1 MQKTHRFI
9 LDPIP
14 AVIALLI
21 GFAGLLF
28 FQPIAIAQTQNTRSV
43 VTVLSIQG
51 AIGPAVQDY
60 IHNGIQESENL
71 HARAIVLTMDTPG
84 GLDTAMRGINKS
96 ILGSTIP
103 VISYVYPSGAR
114 AASAGT
120 YILYAS
126 SIAAMAPGTNLGA
139 ATPISIISPEKLDEK
154 NKTRQK
160 KEQTKSPSELKVIND
175 AKAYIRGLAQLH
187 GRNEEWAA
195 KAVTQA
201 ESLSAD
207 EALKLKVINFVA
219 PSISDLLS
227 QINGKTALANQVSVK
242 LNTKNAKLVSIM
254 PDWKNK
260 ILNVITD
267 PSVAY
272 ILLML
277 GVYGLFFEFMNPG
290 YVAPGVIGAI
300 SLLIALYAFQLLPIN
315 YAGLF
320 LIVLGI
326 IFMVAETFV
335 SSFGALGLGG
345 IVSFVIGSFL
355 LFETKAPG
363 FTLPLALITGVT
375 ITSALF
381 LIGLTQL
388 LLRSRFK
395 PVVSG
400 TEVMVGKIG
409 VIEKDGDRFWIL
421 INGERWNVKSENIL
435 RDKQSVKI
443 VRVDGLTLIVESYTR
458 RE

>member
-1 MQKTHRFI
+1 MQKPRHFI
-9 LDPIP
+9 FSPIL
-14 AVIALLI
+14 AGIALLCGLI
-21 GFAGLLF
+21 GLLF
-28 FQPIAIAQTQNTRSV
+28 FQLTSIAQTQNTHPV
-43 VTVLSIQG
+43 VTVLTIQG

-60 IHNGIQESENL
+60 VEHGILESQKL
-71 HARAIVLTMDTPG
+71 QAKAIVLTIDTPG
-84 GLDTAMRGINKS
+84 GLDSSMRGIIKS
-96 ILGSTIP
+96 ILSSNIP
-103 VISYVYPSGAR
+103 IISYVYPSGAR

-126 SIAAMAPGTNLGA
+126 SIAAMASGTNLGA
-139 ATPISIISPEKLDEK
+139 ATPVNIASPEKSDGK
-154 NKTRQK
+154 NKTEQKEK
-160 KEQTKSPSELKVIND
+160 KENASTLKAIND

-187 GRNEEWAA
+187 GRNEKWAV
-195 KAVTQA
+195 KAITHA
-201 ESLSAD
+201 ESLSAN
-207 EALKLKVINFVA
+207 EAFKLNVINIVS
-219 PSISDLLS
+219 PSISDLLN
-227 QINGKTALANQVSVK
+227 QINGKTVLANQVSIK
-242 LNTKNAKLVSIM
+242 LNTKDAQLLSIM
-254 PDWKNK
+254 PNWKNK
-260 ILNVITD
+260 ILSFITD

-300 SLLIALYAFQLLPIN
+300 SLLVALYAFQLLPIN
-315 YAGLF
+315 YAGLI

-363 FTLPLALITGVT
+363 FSLPLSLIAGVT

-388 LLRSRFK
+388 LLRSWFK

-400 TEVMVGKIG
+400 TETMIGKMG
-409 VIEKDGDRFWIL
+409 VIEKDEDRFWIL
-421 INGERWNVKSENIL
+421 INGERWNVKSKNVL
-435 RDKQSVKI
+435 QDKQLVKI
-443 VRVDGLTLIVESYTR
+443 IRVEGLTIIVEPHDNQ
-458 RE
+458 